1 MGVDGSL
8 FGFLRRPMGLTVT
21 LLLAAQSVA
30 YYGLPK
36 ERPVNLAQPLSS
48 MPREFGSWRMIREIP
63 LESRVLEVL
72 KADDTI
78 ERVYADA
85 GGNRWVSF
93 YMAFF
98 KSQTTGV
105 SPHSPKNCLPG
116 AGWVASRADSITFP
130 APGFD
135 QPISVNRY
143 VVSKGD
149 ARSLVLYW
157 YQSYNRTVPNE
168 YWAKI
173 WLVAD
178 AIRYRRSDTSIMR
191 VTVPITDDRE
201 QDAERAAVEFIQASL
216 KTINEMLPR

>member
-1 MGVDGSL
+1 MPAVESW
-8 FGFLRRPMGLTVT
+8 FGFLKRPASLVASI
-21 LLLAAQSVA
+21 LLAAQSVA

-36 ERPVNLAQPLSS
+36 ERPVNLSQPLAAI
-48 MPREFGSWRMIREIP
+48 PKEFGSWRMVREIP
-63 LESRVLEVL
+63 LEARVLEVL
-72 KADDTI
+72 KADDTV
-78 ERVYADA
+78 ERIYADA
-85 GGNRWVSF
+85 DGRRWINF

-116 AGWVASRADSITFP
+116 AGWVASRADSISFS
-130 APGFD
+130 APGFA

-173 WLVAD
+173 WLVLN
-178 AIRYRRSDTSIMR
+178 AIRHRRSDTSIMR
-191 VTVPITDDRE
+191 VTAPIAGDDERE
-201 QDAERAAVEFIQASL
+201 AEEACVRFIQASL
-216 KTINEMLPR
+216 KPINDMLPR